1 MEMLKCS
8 KTWMIQN
15 LIDTRETFIIKN
27 KIRENK
33 NYIVFITIE
42 YRTIGIFFFFLFKST
57 IELTQI
63 YEG

>member
-1 MEMLKCS
+1 
-8 KTWMIQN
+8 MIQN

-42 YRTIGIFFFFLFKST
+42 YRTIGIFFFLFKST